1 MLSKQA
7 ISKPRITRTLTLLVL
22 VFLTW
27 HVYRHGISLSI
38 TPTKHAHGQS
48 KIAKV
53 TVLANS
59 LSNSSYISRAL
70 RTHEVQ
76 NTIHDYRHFQCNTSL
91 IQEAS
96 IPGRPTGTWS
106 KPAYLLDLILS
117 ELSKPVGSRLEWLF
131 WFDADTIILNPHISL
146 ETFLPPA
153 NLFPDIHLLLA
164 ENWDGINAGVFPIRV
179 HPWSVT
185 LLNAMLSYPLFR
197 DDEHLEF
204 QDQSALSNLLHRF
217 PGFQMNWTVVPHRWF
232 NSFPVNSV
240 FDNGSWIYAD
250 PMDAKHF
257 DNGEKP
263 EPEKGDLSPWKVLKG
278 DMVVHFAGTQERE
291 SWMVPWVKRA
301 EMLSPEW
308 SGPQHLAPLE
318 ARVEQF
324 WEEERSSIEVRNR
337 EILELGTLER
347 VKDRAK
353 QKQLQTQES
362 VRDIDLPA
370 APSAGGE
377 QEA

>member
-1 MLSKQA
+1 MLSNTT

-22 VFLTW
+22 ALLTW
-27 HVYRHGISLSI
+27 HFYRHGIFLSI
-38 TPTKHAHGQS
+38 TPPKHQQS

-53 TVLANS
+53 TVLANA

-76 NTIHDYRHFQCNTSL
+76 NDLHNYRHFQCNTSL

-106 KPAYLLDLILS
+106 KPAYLLDLLLS
-117 ELSKPVGSRLEWLF
+117 ELSRLVASRLEWFF

-153 NLFPDIHLLLA
+153 TLFPDIHLLLA

-217 PGFQMNWTVVPHRWF
+217 PEFQMNWTVVPHRWF

-250 PMDAKHF
+250 PMDPKDF
-257 DNGEKP
+257 DDGERP
-263 EPEKGDLSPWKVLKG
+263 EQGDLAPWKVLKG
-278 DMVVHFAGTQERE
+278 DMAVHFAGTQERE
-291 SWMVPWVKRA
+291 SWMVPWVERA

-308 SGPQHLAPLE
+308 TGPQHLSSLA
-318 ARVEQF
+318 ARVDHF
-324 WEEERSSIEVRNR
+324 WEEERSNIEVRNR

-347 VKDRAK
+347 VKERTK
-353 QKQLQTQES
+353 LRLLQNQEGRVMS
-362 VRDIDLPA
+362 TDMPA
-370 APSAGGE
+370 APSAGYE
-377 QEA
+377 MVA